1 MYQRQ
6 ARTKPAAMS
15 DNVGMG
21 TVRFLDRC
29 SEELKLSGK
38 QEASFYFEQL
48 VDHLR
53 NGGSFNENQ
62 DVNQVLGL

>member
-1 MYQRQ
+1 MYQRNV
-6 ARTKPAAMS
+6 ASKPAGMN

-38 QEASFYFEQL
+38 EEASFFFEQL
-48 VDHLR
+48 VTHLR
-53 NGGSFNENQ
+53 SGGSFNENQ